1 MMQAVGVDTNV
12 LLRLLLEDDPQ
23 QLARVHAFVEKRSG
37 SSPLAI
43 NSVVLAEVY
52 WTVRS
57 SLKMPRE
64 TIAARLAILFDTPFV
79 ELIDDAPARAA
90 LADYRNGL
98 GDFSDRLIARI
109 NEAHGASQTFTFDRK
124 AARHPPLALVP

>member
-1 MMQAVGVDTNV
+1 MNAAAGVDTNV
-12 LLRLLLEDDPQ
+12 LLRLLLEDDPH
-23 QLARVHAFVEKRSG
+23 QLARVHAFVEERSG
-37 SSPLAI
+37 FSPLMI
-43 NSVVLAEVY
+43 NSVVLAEVF

-57 SLKMPRE
+57 SLKLPRE
-64 TIAARLAILFDTPFV
+64 QIAARLAVLFDTPFV
-79 ELIDDAPARAA
+79 ALIDEAAARAA

-109 NEAHGASQTFTFDRK
+109 NEAHGASHTFTFDRK